1 LVLVSGSQ
9 VNLYGL
15 TPVPRHFSEDLAEKP
30 LGGKGHK
37 TISKTRRVALGKERS
52 LIEKNG
58 RLMPGQKDTAN
69 WPHDASF
76 HGWWVEPG
84 RLLAGE
90 HPCNTL
96 RNPFG
101 RVTER
106 LQRLADAGIVTTVDL
121 AGSYGL
127 GEDYEAKWL
136 LLGKTLGREHRAV
149 RRPIADL
156 GIASGDAYLELCA
169 EIDSEIEANR
179 PVFVHCL
186 WGIGRTGT
194 VVGVWLRRRGHDFN
208 ATMDIISR
216 ARAGTCRAD
225 SPCPETDRQLDV
237 IRKSG
242 SR

>member
-1 LVLVSGSQ
+1 MST
-9 VNLYGL
+9 N
-15 TPVPRHFSEDLAEKP
+15 
-30 LGGKGHK
+30 
-37 TISKTRRVALGKERS
+37 
-52 LIEKNG
+52 N
-58 RLMPGQKDTAN
+58 DTTN

-106 LQRLADAGIVTTVDL
+106 LRFLADAGIVTTVDL
-121 AGSYGL
+121 AGNYGL
-127 GEDYEAKWL
+127 DEDYEAKWL
-136 LLGKTLGREHRAV
+136 ALGKTLGRQHRTI

-156 GIASGDAYLELCA
+156 GVASGDAYIDLCT
-169 EIDSEIEANR
+169 EIDSELAANR

-194 VVGVWLRRRGHDFN
+194 VVGVWLRHRGHDFETAMN
-208 ATMDIISR
+208 LITQ

-225 SPCPETDRQLDV
+225 SQCPENERQLGV
-237 IRKSG
+237 IRNWVTPHRG
-242 SR
+242 PPG